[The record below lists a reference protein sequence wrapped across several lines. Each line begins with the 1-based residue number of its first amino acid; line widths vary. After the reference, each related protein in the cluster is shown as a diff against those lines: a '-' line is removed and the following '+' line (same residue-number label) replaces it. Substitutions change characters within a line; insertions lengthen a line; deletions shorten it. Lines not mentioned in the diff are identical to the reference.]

1 VVALLVRLKLTLL
14 RNSLRRSVW
23 RMVGLILGL
32 VYALGLVVAAVA
44 GLVGLRW
51 ASTELT
57 GDLTVFAFSFLTVG
71 WLTLSLLVFG
81 MDETVDPSKFALLPV
96 RARELMPGLL
106 VAGLVGSPGIAT
118 VCVSLGL
125 VVTWSRNVPLT
136 LAALVA
142 LVAGTATCFLLARA
156 STTAF
161 ASFLSSRR
169 FREVALVLLVLV
181 GAGIGVG
188 ANLIGGLAGTSAGTL
203 AGDPRRLLSGAATV
217 LGWTPF
223 GWAWA
228 VPAEVAAGRWVS
240 AVVHLV
246 LAVALVAGLWVA
258 WGHFLA
264 QRLVEPVDTGGPGTR
279 ITPGGLVER
288 LYPATPAGAVA
299 ERTLRYW
306 RRDPRYL
313 AGVAGLLVAP
323 VVLLVTQAT
332 NDDVTPALA
341 AFVPVL
347 LAALVG
353 VSLAA
358 DLSYD
363 GSAVWLHVSCGLSG
377 AADRRGRVLS
387 TLTVFTPVLVL
398 MFVIAML
405 LSGSWNLLV
414 PVLALTI
421 ALTLVGLG
429 AGCFVGALWQWP
441 APPPGANP
449 FQRGSSGGLP
459 ALLSFTV
466 TGVATLVLSLPTLAL
481 VIGSYWVGWLAYA
494 ALPVGVLSG
503 WLVLRTGIRAGGAV
517 LDRRWPEVMTSLS
530 DRAG

>member
-1 VVALLVRLKLTLL
+1 VA
-14 RNSLRRSVW
+14 S
-23 RMVGLILGL
+23 
-32 VYALGLVVAAVA
+32 VA
-44 GLVGLRW
+44 GV
-51 ASTELT
+51 
-57 GDLTVFAFSFLTVG
+57 
-71 WLTLSLLVFG
+71 
-81 MDETVDPSKFALLPV
+81 
-96 RARELMPGLL
+96 
-106 VAGLVGSPGIAT
+106 
-118 VCVSLGL
+118 
-125 VVTWSRNVPLT
+125 
-136 LAALVA
+136 
-142 LVAGTATCFLLARA
+142 ATCFLLARA
-156 STTAF
+156 STAAF
-161 ASFLSSRR
+161 ASFLASRR
-169 FREVALVLLVLV
+169 FRDFAFVVLVLA

-188 ANLIGGLAGTSAGTL
+188 ANVIGVLAASS
-203 AGDPRRLLSGAATV
+203 AGDPRRLLSGAATI

-228 VPAEVAAGRWVS
+228 VPAEVASGRWAS
-240 AVVHLV
+240 AGAHLV
-246 LAVALVAGLWVA
+246 LAVALVAGLWWA

-264 QRLVEPVDTGGPGTR
+264 RRLVEPVDSGGPGSR
-279 ITPGGLVER
+279 INPGGVVER
-288 LYPATPAGAVA
+288 LYPPTPAGAVA

-313 AGVAGLLVAP
+313 AGVAGLLIAP
-323 VVLLVTQAT
+323 VVLLVTHVT
-332 NDDVTPALA
+332 NDDAPPALA

-377 AADRRGRVLS
+377 AADRTGRVLS
-387 TLTVFTPVLVL
+387 TLTVFTPLLVL
-398 MFVIAML
+398 MLVIAMVV
-405 LSGSWNLLV
+405 SGSWNLLV

-421 ALTLVGLG
+421 AMTFVGLG
-429 AGCFVGALWQWP
+429 AGCFVGSLWQWP

-466 TGVATLVLSLPTLAL
+466 TGAVTLVLSLPTLAL

-494 ALPVGVLSG
+494 GLAVGVLSG
-503 WLVLRTGIRAGGAV
+503 WLVLRMGIRWGGAM

-530 DRAG
+530 ERAG

>member
-1 VVALLVRLKLTLL
+1 MVALLVRLKLTLL

-23 RMVGLILGL
+23 RTVGLVLGL
-32 VYALGLVVAAVA
+32 VYALGLVVAAVV

-51 ASTELT
+51 VSSELT
-57 GDLTVFAFSFLTVG
+57 GDLTVLAFSFLTVG

-96 RARELMPGLL
+96 RARELMPGLF

-118 VCVSLGL
+118 LLVSFGL
-125 VVTWSRNVPLT
+125 VVTWARTVPLT
-136 LAALVA
+136 LVA
-142 LVAGTATCFLLARA
+142 VLASAVGTATCFLLARA
-156 STTAF
+156 STAAF

-169 FREVALVLLVLV
+169 FRDFALVLLVVV

-188 ANLIGGLAGTSAGTL
+188 ANLVGGLAGSS
-203 AGDPRRLLSGAATV
+203 AGDPRRLLSGAAAI

-240 AVVHLV
+240 AGVHLV
-246 LAVALVAGLWVA
+246 LAGALVVGLWVA

-264 QRLVEPVDTGGPGTR
+264 RRLVEPVDAGGAGTR
-279 ITPGGLVER
+279 ISPGGLVER
-288 LYPATPAGAVA
+288 LYPPTPAGAVA

-313 AGVAGLLVAP
+313 AGVAGLLIAP

-347 LAALVG
+347 LATLVG

-363 GSAVWLHVSCGLSG
+363 GSSVWLHVSCGLSG
-377 AADRRGRVLS
+377 AADRTGRVLS
-387 TLTVFTPVLVL
+387 TLTVFTPLLVL
-398 MFVIAML
+398 MFVVAMVV
-405 LSGSWNLLV
+405 SGRWDLLV
-414 PVLALTI
+414 PVLALTV

-429 AGCFVGALWQWP
+429 AGCFVGSLWQWP

-459 ALLSFTV
+459 ALLSFSV
-466 TGVATLVLSLPTLAL
+466 TGALTLVLSLPTLAL
-481 VIGSYWVGWLAYA
+481 VIGSYWIGWLAYA
-494 ALPVGVLSG
+494 GLAVGALSG
-503 WLVLRTGIRAGGAV
+503 WLVLRAGIRTGGAM
-517 LDRRWPEVMTSLS
+517 LDRRWPEVLGSLS
-530 DRAG
+530 EGTG